1 MKFYITDNSWNEVK
15 DNVNVDT
22 IRQLFFDA
30 VLPLLNSLDD
40 CEETIITLP
49 EIVTKNERYKIH
61 CMTMD
66 GFYPDSYDK
75 SSYDGQTK
83 RVMFIT
89 LSKKYVR
96 GLFNNHE
103 FKRTIP
109 SSKNNIKTEKQLLLE
124 SILKFIDNSLKD
136 EFSDYLKTI

>member
-49 EIVTKNERYKIH
+49 EIVTKNERYKI
-61 CMTMD
+61 
-66 GFYPDSYDK
+66 SQK
-75 SSYDGQTK
+75 SPKMEEFHEEVNGED
-83 RVMFIT
+83 
-89 LSKKYVR
+89 LS
-96 GLFNNHE
+96 N
-103 FKRTIP
+103 
-109 SSKNNIKTEKQLLLE
+109 
-124 SILKFIDNSLKD
+124 D
-136 EFSDYLKTI
+136 

>member
-15 DNVNVDT
+15 DNINVLT

-49 EIVTKNERYKIH
+49 EIVTKEERYKIH
-61 CMTMD
+61 RMTTD
-66 GFYPDSYDK
+66 GFKAFSYDNK
-75 SSYDGQTK
+75 QSK
-83 RVMFIT
+83 RIMFIT
-89 LSKKYVR
+89 LSKNYVT

-103 FKRTIP
+103 FKRNNNELK
-109 SSKNNIKTEKQLLLE
+109 KNNIKTEKQLLLE
-124 SILKFIDNSLKD
+124 NILIFINNNLQD
-136 EFSDYLKTI
+136 EFVDYLNTI